1 MARNGTTTRFG
12 VDVTELQKGFQ
23 DAKTTIATANSEFK
37 KATASMNDWSKSAD
51 GLTAKI
57 NQLTTVEAQEQKKT

>member
-23 DAKTTIATANSEFK
+23 YAKTIIATANSELK
-37 KATASMNDWSKSAD
+37 TSLNDNKNTLKDLQSSTSNTSMTQVS
-51 GLTAKI
+51 LLLI
-57 NQLTTVEAQEQKKT
+57 

>member
-23 DAKTTIATANSEFK
+23 DAKTIIATANSELK
-37 KATASMNDWSKSAD
+37 TSLNDNKNTLKDLQSSTSNTSMTQVS
-51 GLTAKI
+51 LLLI
-57 NQLTTVEAQEQKKT
+57 

>member
-12 VDVTELQKGFQ
+12 VDVTESQKGFQ
-23 DAKTTIATANSEFK
+23 DAKTIIATANSEFK

-51 GLTAKI
+51 GLR
-57 NQLTTVEAQEQKKT
+57 